1 MPILSSHHAVQA
13 ARWTGVGLLTLL
25 AGCMMHPEGTA
36 EQREELKAAGR
47 PYDQPVEKRE
57 LPELP
62 MPATWQDVL
71 RRALL
76 ANGDLEAAYH
86 EWHAANERIDMVSY
100 WPNSN
105 LNLGFSYMFSPGNI
119 KAWDRTTV
127 TAQPDPSA
135 PLKLPQQAKQG
146 GQVALDQ
153 ARELGEK
160 FRAAKF
166 RIQKQVLNSYLDL
179 ALMEEDLRIGQEN
192 CELLKQ
198 VLVNARSRVQGGA
211 PQQDLIKAQVQV
223 HLAENMLQ
231 SEQAQTASMR
241 AMLNGMMGRPAD
253 AALTLPARL
262 PEARDIPVADDRLI
276 AVGVERNPELAGLA
290 QQVAG
295 RKDAVELAKMQFL
308 PSINPT
314 AGFTGSLSQSLGAM
328 VMLPTTIPMINA
340 QIRESKAMLE
350 ASAAMLRQTRSER
363 AASFVATLYALR
375 NAERQEA
382 FYRQTILPMTRQLL
396 TSSRQDYASGRVGMV
411 ELIDAQRTLL
421 DVRRTA
427 SQFHIERE
435 KRLAELEELA
445 GVDVETLAANAATQ
459 PTMQAATQPAT
470 QAMTSGVQV
479 HHEGAKTQSATK
491 SSHE

>member
-1 MPILSSHHAVQA
+1 MSIASSILGRRVPVRWAVLA
-13 ARWTGVGLLTLL
+13 VPLIVG
-25 AGCMMHPEGTA
+25 GCMMHPEGTA
-36 EQREELKAAGR
+36 GQRDELNAVGKAYA
-47 PYDQPVEKRE
+47 QPVEKRE
-57 LPELP
+57 IPEVP
-62 MPATWQDVL
+62 VPATWQDVL
-71 RRALL
+71 RRACLT
-76 ANGDLEAAYH
+76 NGELEAAYH
-86 EWHAANERIDMVSY
+86 EWHAANERIDVVSY

-135 PLKLPQQAKQG
+135 SLKLPQQARQG
-146 GQVALDQ
+146 GQVALDA
-153 ARELGEK
+153 AREAGEK
-160 FRAAKF
+160 FRATKF
-166 RIQKQVLNSYLDL
+166 RIQRQVLGSYLDL
-179 ALMEEDLRIGQEN
+179 ALMEEDIRIGQEN
-192 CELLKQ
+192 CELLRR
-198 VLVNARSRVQGGA
+198 VLDNARSRVQGGA
-211 PQQDLIKAQVQV
+211 PQQDLIKAQVQL

-231 SEQAQTASMR
+231 SQQTQTASMR
-241 AMLNGMMGRPAD
+241 AMLNGMMARPAD
-253 AALTLPARL
+253 AALVLPGHL
-262 PEARDIPVADDRLI
+262 PDGRTISVDDDKLI
-276 AVGVERNPELAGLA
+276 AAGVEKNPELGGLA

-314 AGFTGSLSQSLGAM
+314 AGFTGSLSQSLGSM

-382 FYRQTILPMTRQLL
+382 FYSQTILPAARNLL
-396 TSSRQDYASGRVGMV
+396 TASRQDYVSGRVGLV

-427 SQFHIERE
+427 AQFHIERE
-435 KRLAELEELA
+435 KRLTDLEELA
-445 GVDVETLAANAATQ
+445 GVDVETLATQATTQ
-459 PTMQAATQPAT
+459 PTTAVPVGPRSDQ
-470 QAMTSGVQV
+470 
-479 HHEGAKTQSATK
+479 ATK
-491 SSHE
+491 